1 MNRVMT
7 VDQAAARWAKDLTDV
22 SGRNR
27 LLFYR
32 DLKVGT
38 LNLTDAEPGELA
50 RLLSSVP
57 GKQIRLRRLFSG
69 PGSTHQDLTDDAV
82 KRARAIS
89 RKALENFEERGI
101 STLFIVRGMAT
112 WTTEASSAKPC
123 APVLMCPLG
132 LHRRG
137 ASEADFDLSLDGEWT
152 VNGALLQSVA
162 REFGVQVS
170 SEKLLGSYLS
180 DARLD
185 DDEVEAI
192 FDDLSNRAS
201 RIPNFAI
208 QRQRMLIG
216 NFMYKKMPMVND
228 LRNNLEVLAQNDL
241 VAAIAGD
248 EDAGARLRRDHT
260 HGIDPSRP
268 DSIPPA
274 DEFLVLDADSSQ
286 NAAINA
292 ALAGESFV
300 LQGPPGTGKSQTI
313 ANLIATMM
321 ARGRSV
327 LFVAEKRAAIDAVA
341 KRLTKVGL
349 DDFVMDLHG
358 GTISRRELARQLDH
372 TLTAIGQTPPTD
384 NQDLH
389 DELEASRAELS
400 GYAKALHQ
408 PRDPWRWSLF
418 DVQTRLLEMASSPLR
433 SPAAET
439 VQFSAATTG
448 LLDEETSREVQRD
461 LGDWSDLSEPL
472 ISRRSPWTGAR
483 ISTGDDVKQVME
495 LLLQADSAIRAEQAN
510 MEDVL
515 AELGFADLGSLEA
528 WAELLELLRR
538 LDDICSRL
546 SADVF
551 EKDLD
556 GLASN
561 LAPMGR
567 GRTSRA
573 LAQLF
578 SGRYRASKRDV
589 ASLNQLQEKLRA
601 PAAFQL
607 VKSAHEA
614 ARQWRELG
622 RDKPPPVPSGLA
634 QAIDSHDEMTR
645 RLDELAPFL
654 PDIRFGEHAHG
665 ELIVLI
671 SELTA
676 DQRTLNRMPRLAEIE
691 DRVAAAGIAVLLD
704 LARSGELEPGE
715 LVATFER
722 TWLRSIRREILSAD
736 RRLGTFDGQR
746 HDRYLKHFR
755 TADNTHLRQSPARIR
770 RQVAEHAIGA
780 CNSHA
785 DQNSLI
791 RREANKKTR
800 HVPLRTLFERAPDV
814 LTSVRPCWAM
824 SPLDVAQTLPPR
836 PLFDLVI
843 FDEASQVLPCDAISA
858 LMRAERAMVAGDSR
872 QLPPTTFFDGSGDD
886 DEDDDDEGSLAV
898 FESILDVMDSLLAR
912 RPITWHYRSQDE
924 RLIAFSNHNIYHGA
938 LTTFPG
944 ANSTTCVNFELVQ
957 HRPGEHADTRSN
969 ADEVRR
975 VVELM
980 IDHALKRPSETLG
993 VIAMGLYHASRIEE
1007 MLRRRLDQE
1016 SSPALEAFFDETA
1029 EERAF
1034 IKNLERVQGDERDA
1048 IILSVGYGKNS
1059 DSRLM
1064 YRFGPLNAEGGE
1076 RRLNV
1081 AVTRARRRMTVVS
1094 SFSHTEM
1101 DPNRSSALGVQ
1112 HLQSF
1117 LRYAES
1123 GGTDL
1128 SGTDGTTPL
1137 NPFELDVLDKLTA
1150 AGLDVLPQYGC
1161 SGYRIDFAVRHPLEP
1176 RRFAL
1181 AVEADGAS
1189 YHSSPTARDRDRLRQ
1204 DHLERLGWRFCR
1216 IWSTDWF
1223 SDHKREVDRVTQ
1235 AYRRSLAE
1243 IDSAD
1248 GAAAATARDEDERK
1262 RVINRVPSSGRI
1274 RLPRI
1279 PQNLPVHEHDPA
1291 ALVLLAQWVMSD
1303 GYLRTDEQVF
1313 EEMFAQM
1320 GYRRRGNRIQ
1330 EALYQAIKRA
1340 KSIQERNNSSRRI

>member
-1 MNRVMT
+1 MKRVLT
-7 VDQAAARWAKDLTDV
+7 VSQAAERWAKDLTDV

-38 LNLTDAEPGELA
+38 LNLTDAHPGELA

-69 PGSTHQDLTDDAV
+69 PGTNDQDLADDAV
-82 KRARAIS
+82 RRARAIS

-101 STLFIVRGMAT
+101 STLFIVQGMAT
-112 WTTEASSAKPC
+112 WTTETSSATPA

-152 VNGALLQSVA
+152 VNGALLQSLA
-162 REFGVQVS
+162 REFGVEVS
-170 SEKLLGSYLS
+170 SEELLGSYLS

-185 DDEVEAI
+185 EREVAAI
-192 FDDLSNRAS
+192 FDDLNNRAS
-201 RIPNFAI
+201 RIPGFAI
-208 QRQRMLIG
+208 QRQRMLVG

-228 LRNNLEVLAQNDL
+228 LLSNLKVLAENDL
-241 VAAIAGD
+241 VSAIAGD
-248 EDAGARLRRDHT
+248 EDAGTSLRRHHT
-260 HGIDPSRP
+260 HDVDPSHP

-292 ALAGESFV
+292 ALVGESFV

-327 LFVAEKRAAIDAVA
+327 LFVAEKRAAIDAVV

-349 DDFVMDLHG
+349 DGFVMDLHG

-372 TLTAIGQTPPTD
+372 TLTAIGHTPPTD

-389 DELEASRAELS
+389 DRLEVSRAELS
-400 GYAKALHQ
+400 GYAKALHER
-408 PRDPWRWSLF
+408 RDPWGLSLF
-418 DVQTRLLEMASSPLR
+418 DVQNRLLEEDDSPLQG
-433 SPAAET
+433 SASESLQFPAAIIE
-439 VQFSAATTG
+439 Q
-448 LLDEETSREVQRD
+448 LDEESAREARRD
-461 LGDWSDLSEPL
+461 LSDWSYLSEPL

-483 ISTGDDVKQVME
+483 ISTRDDVTRVTE
-495 LLLQADSAIRAEQAN
+495 LLLQVDSAIRAEQTG
-510 MEDVL
+510 MEDLL
-515 AELGFADLGSLEA
+515 AELGFTDPGSLDA
-528 WAELLELLRR
+528 WAELLELLSE
-538 LDDICSRL
+538 LDDICSQL
-546 SADVF
+546 STDVF
-551 EKDLD
+551 ERDLD

-561 LAPMGR
+561 LAPMAG

-573 LAQLF
+573 MAQLF
-578 SGRYRASKRDV
+578 NGRYRASKREV
-589 ASLNQLQEKLRA
+589 ASLNRHQAKLRA
-601 PAAFQL
+601 PAALEL
-607 VKSAHEA
+607 VSSAHA
-614 ARQWRELG
+614 AANQWRELG

-634 QAIDSHDEMTR
+634 KAIDSRDVVTR
-645 RLDELAPFL
+645 HVDELAPFL
-654 PDIRFGEHAHG
+654 PDIRFGELAHDG
-665 ELIVLI
+665 LILLI
-671 SELTA
+671 RRLMA
-676 DQRTLNRMPRLAEIE
+676 DQQTLNRMPRLTEIE

-704 LARSGELEPGE
+704 LALSGELEPGE
-715 LVATFER
+715 LAATFER
-722 TWLRSIRREILSAD
+722 AWLRSIRREMLSTD
-736 RRLGTFDGQR
+736 QRLGTFDGQR
-746 HDRYLKHFR
+746 HDRHLKHFR
-755 TADNTHLRQSPARIR
+755 SADNTHLRQSAARIR

-780 CNSHA
+780 CNRY
-785 DQNSLI
+785 DEQNKLI
-791 RREANKKTR
+791 RRESNKKTR
-800 HVPLRTLFERAPDV
+800 HVPLRTLFERAPNV
-814 LTSVRPCWAM
+814 LTAIRPCWAM
-824 SPLDVAQTLPPR
+824 SPLDVAQTLPPH

-858 LMRAERAMVAGDSR
+858 LMRAERTMVAGDSR

-886 DEDDDDEGSLAV
+886 DEDDDDEGSLGV
-898 FESILDVMDSLLAR
+898 FESILDVMDSLLSR

-944 ANSTTCVNFELVQ
+944 AASTTCVNFELVQ
-957 HRPGEHADTRSN
+957 HRPGEPADTRSN
-969 ADEVRR
+969 PDEVRR

-980 IDHALKRPSETLG
+980 IDHALNRSDETLG
-993 VIAMGLYHASRIEE
+993 VIAMGLYHANRIEE
-1007 MLRRRLDQE
+1007 MLRRRLDEE
-1016 SSPALEAFFDETA
+1016 SSSALEAFFDETA

-1034 IKNLERVQGDERDA
+1034 VKNLERVQGDERDA

-1059 DSRLM
+1059 DGRLM

-1081 AVTRARRRMTVVS
+1081 AATRARRRMTVVS

-1112 HLQSF
+1112 HLRSF

-1123 GGTDL
+1123 GGGDL
-1128 SGTDGTTPL
+1128 SDTDGATPL

-1161 SGYRIDFAVRHPLEP
+1161 SGYRIDFAVRHPDRP
-1176 RRFAL
+1176 GRFAL

-1223 SDHKREVDRVTQ
+1223 SDHTREVDRVMQ
-1235 AYRRSLAE
+1235 AYGLALTE
-1243 IDSAD
+1243 IDSEKTTTTSA
-1248 GAAAATARDEDERK
+1248 ARDKPDRVVK
-1262 RVINRVPSSGRI
+1262 RAPSRNRTP
-1274 RLPRI
+1274 LPLI
-1279 PQNLPVHEHDPA
+1279 PQGLPIHQHDPWT
-1291 ALVLLAQWVMSD
+1291 LVLLAQWVMSD
-1303 GYLRTDEQVF
+1303 SLLRTDEQIF

-1320 GYRRRGNRIQ
+1320 GYKNRGKRIK
-1330 EALYQAIKRA
+1330 EALYRAIRQA
-1340 KSIQERNNSSRRI
+1340 KSIQGDLTQRSDD

>member
-1 MNRVMT
+1 M
-7 VDQAAARWAKDLTDV
+7 
-22 SGRNR
+22 
-27 LLFYR
+27 
-32 DLKVGT
+32 
-38 LNLTDAEPGELA
+38 NLTDADPGELA

-57 GKQIRLRRLFSG
+57 GKQIRLHRLFSG
-69 PGSTHQDLTDDAV
+69 PGAAHQDLIDDAV

-112 WTTEASSAKPC
+112 WTTETSSSRPA

-152 VNGALLQSVA
+152 VNGALLQSLA
-162 REFGVQVS
+162 REFGVEAS
-170 SEKLLGSYLS
+170 SEDLLGSYLA

-201 RIPNFAI
+201 RIPDFVI

-228 LRNNLEVLAQNDL
+228 LLNHLEVLAQNDL
-241 VAAIAGD
+241 VSAIAGD
-248 EDAGARLRRDHT
+248 EDARARLRRHHT
-260 HGIDPSRP
+260 HGVDPSLP
-268 DSIPPA
+268 DSIPPT

-292 ALAGESFV
+292 AQAGESFV

-327 LFVAEKRAAIDAVA
+327 LFVAEKRAAIDAVV
-341 KRLTKVGL
+341 KRLTKVDL

-358 GTISRRELARQLDH
+358 GTISRRALARQLDH

-384 NQDLH
+384 HRDLH
-389 DELEASRAELS
+389 DRLEASRAELS
-400 GYAKALHQ
+400 GYAQALHER
-408 PRDPWRWSLF
+408 RDPWGWSLF
-418 DVQTRLLEMASSPLR
+418 DVQTRLLEIESSPLR

-439 VQFSAATTG
+439 QQFSAATTR
-448 LLDEETSREVQRD
+448 LLDEESFQEMQRD

-472 ISRRSPWTGAR
+472 RSRRSPWTGAQ
-483 ISTGDDVKQVME
+483 IHTGDHVKQVME
-495 LLLQADSAIRAEQAN
+495 LLLKLDVVILTEQAT
-510 MEDVL
+510 MENVL
-515 AELGFADLGSLEA
+515 TELELSDPGPLDA
-528 WAELLELLRR
+528 WAELLELLSK
-538 LDDICSRL
+538 LDDICSHL
-546 SADVF
+546 NADVF
-551 EKDLD
+551 ERDLD
-556 GLASN
+556 ALASN

-567 GRTSRA
+567 GRTSRV

-578 SGRYRASKRDV
+578 NGRYRTSKRDV
-589 ASLNQLQEKLRA
+589 GSLNRQQARLRA
-601 PAAFQL
+601 PVALEL
-607 VKSAHEA
+607 VSSAREA
-614 ARQWRELG
+614 ANQWRELG

-634 QAIDSHDEMTR
+634 KATDSRDEVAR
-645 RLDELAPFL
+645 HLDELASFL
-654 PDIRFGEHAHG
+654 PDIRFGEQAHG
-665 ELIVLI
+665 ELIVLVR
-671 SELTA
+671 ELMA

-704 LARSGELEPGE
+704 LALSGEIEPDE
-715 LVATFER
+715 LVATFELA
-722 TWLRSIRREILSAD
+722 WLRSIRREILSTD
-736 RRLGTFDGQR
+736 QRLGTFDGQR
-746 HDRYLKHFR
+746 HDRHLEHFR
-755 TADNTHLRQSPARIR
+755 SADDTHLRQSPARIR

-800 HVPLRTLFERAPDV
+800 HLPLRTLFERAPDV
-814 LTSVRPCWAM
+814 LTAIRPCWAM

-858 LMRAERAMVAGDSR
+858 LVRAERAMVVGDSR
-872 QLPPTTFFDGSGDD
+872 QLPPTTFFDGSGNDY
-886 DEDDDDEGSLAV
+886 EDDDEGSLTV
-898 FESILDVMDSLLAR
+898 FESILDVMDSLLSR
-912 RPITWHYRSQDE
+912 RPLTWHYRSQDE
-924 RLIAFSNHNIYHGA
+924 RLIAFSNHSIYHGT

-957 HRPGEHADTRSN
+957 HRQGEPADTRSN
-969 ADEVRR
+969 PDEVHR

-980 IDHALKRPSETLG
+980 IDHALKRPNETLG
-993 VIAMGLYHASRIEE
+993 VIAMGLYHANRIEE

-1016 SSPALEAFFDETA
+1016 SSPGLEAFFDETA

-1034 IKNLERVQGDERDA
+1034 VKNLERVQGDERDA

-1059 DSRLM
+1059 DGRLM

-1101 DPNRSSALGVQ
+1101 DPKRSSAQGVQ
-1112 HLQSF
+1112 HLRSF

-1123 GGTDL
+1123 GGADL

-1150 AGLDVLPQYGC
+1150 AGLDVLPQYGY
-1161 SGYRIDFAVRHPLEP
+1161 SGYRIDFAVRHPMRP
-1176 RRFAL
+1176 GQFAL
-1181 AVEADGAS
+1181 AVEADGAG
-1189 YHSSPTARDRDRLRQ
+1189 YHSSATARDRDRLRQ

-1223 SDHKREVDRVTQ
+1223 SDHKREVDRVMQ
-1235 AYRRSLAE
+1235 AYRRALTE
-1243 IDSAD
+1243 NDSKNV
-1248 GAAAATARDEDERK
+1248 ATAPAARNRDKPERVAD
-1262 RVINRVPSSGRI
+1262 RAPSSGRTPPF
-1274 RLPRI
+1274 LI
-1279 PQNLPVHEHDPA
+1279 PQGLPIDKHNSA
-1291 ALVLLAQWVMSD
+1291 MLVQLAKWVISD
-1303 GYLRTDEQVF
+1303 GLLRTDEQIF
-1313 EEMFAQM
+1313 EEMFARM
-1320 GYRRRGNRIQ
+1320 GYRNRGKRIQ
-1330 EALYQAIKRA
+1330 EALYRAIRRA
-1340 KSIQERNNSSRRI
+1340 KSTHGTH

>member
-1 MNRVMT
+1 MPSRP
-7 VDQAAARWAKDLTDV
+7 ASARRIG
-22 SGRNR
+22 GR
-27 LLFYR
+27 L
-32 DLKVGT
+32 
-38 LNLTDAEPGELA
+38 
-50 RLLSSVP
+50 
-57 GKQIRLRRLFSG
+57 
-69 PGSTHQDLTDDAV
+69 
-82 KRARAIS
+82 
-89 RKALENFEERGI
+89 
-101 STLFIVRGMAT
+101 
-112 WTTEASSAKPC
+112 
-123 APVLMCPLG
+123 
-132 LHRRG
+132 
-137 ASEADFDLSLDGEWT
+137 DLSLDGEWT
-152 VNGALLQSVA
+152 VNGALLQSLA
-162 REFGVQVS
+162 REFGLEAS
-170 SEKLLGSYLS
+170 SEDLLGSYLS

-185 DDEVEAI
+185 DDEVAAI
-192 FDDLSNRAS
+192 FDDLSSRAS
-201 RIPNFAI
+201 RIPDFAI
-208 QRQRMLIG
+208 QRQRMLVG

-228 LRNNLEVLAQNDL
+228 LRNNPEVLAQNDL

-248 EDAGARLRRDHT
+248 EDAGTRLRSNHT
-260 HGIDPSRP
+260 RSIEPSRP

-358 GTISRRELARQLDH
+358 GTISRRALARQLDH
-372 TLTAIGQTPPTD
+372 TLTAIGQTPPTS

-389 DELEASRAELS
+389 DRLEASRAELS

-408 PRDPWRWSLF
+408 RRGPWGWSLF
-418 DVQTRLLEMASSPLR
+418 DVQTRLLEIESSPRR
-433 SPAAET
+433 SPAAEAL
-439 VQFSAATTG
+439 QFSAATTG
-448 LLDEETSREVQRD
+448 LLDEESSRELRRD
-461 LGDWSDLSEPL
+461 LSDWSDLSEPL
-472 ISRRSPWTGAR
+472 ISRRSRWTGAR
-483 ISTGDDVKQVME
+483 ITTGDGVKQVLD
-495 LLLQADSAIRAEQAN
+495 LLLKLDAAILAARAT

-515 AELGFADLGSLEA
+515 AELEFPDPGSLDA
-528 WAELLELLRR
+528 WAELLEMLSK
-538 LDDICSRL
+538 LDDICSQL
-546 SADVF
+546 TAHVF

-561 LAPMGR
+561 LAPMAR

-578 SGRYRASKRDV
+578 NGRYRASKREV
-589 ASLNQLQEKLRA
+589 ASLQQQQARLQA
-601 PAAFQL
+601 PAALEL

-614 ARQWRELG
+614 ARQWREMG
-622 RDKPPPVPSGLA
+622 REKPPPVPSGLA
-634 QAIDSHDEMTR
+634 QAIDGHDKMR
-645 RLDELAPFL
+645 QHLDELAHFL
-654 PDIRFGEHAHG
+654 PDARFCEQAHK
-665 ELIVLI
+665 ELIALVR
-671 SELTA
+671 ELVA
-676 DQRTLNRMPRLAEIE
+676 DQRTLNGMPRLAEIE
-691 DRVAAAGIAVLLD
+691 HRVAAAGIDMLLD
-704 LARSGELEPGE
+704 LARSGELAADD

-722 TWLRSIRREILSAD
+722 AWLRSVRREILSTD
-736 RRLGTFDGQR
+736 RRLGTFDGHRQNR
-746 HDRYLKHFR
+746 HLANFR
-755 TADNTHLRQSPARIR
+755 SADNTHLRHSPARIR
-770 RQVAEHAIGA
+770 RRVAEHAIGV

-800 HVPLRTLFERAPDV
+800 HIPLRTLFEKAPDV
-814 LTSVRPCWAM
+814 LTAVRSCWAM

-858 LMRAERAMVAGDSR
+858 LMRAQRAMVAGDSR
-872 QLPPTTFFDGSGDD
+872 QLPPTTFFDGSGND
-886 DEDDDDEGSLAV
+886 DENDDDEGSLTV
-898 FESILDVMDSLLAR
+898 FESILDVMDSLLSR

-938 LTTFPG
+938 MTTFPG
-944 ANSTTCVNFELVQ
+944 ANAATCVNFELIQ
-957 HRPGEHADTRSN
+957 HRVGEPADTRSN
-969 ADEVRR
+969 PDEVRR

-980 IDHALKRPSETLG
+980 IDHALERPDETLG

-1007 MLRRRLDQE
+1007 MLRRRLAQE
-1016 SSPALEAFFDETA
+1016 SSPALEAFFDDLA

-1059 DSRLM
+1059 DGRLM

-1081 AVTRARRRMTVVS
+1081 AVTRARRRMTVAS

-1112 HLQSF
+1112 HLRSF

-1128 SGTDGTTPL
+1128 SGADETTPL
-1137 NPFELDVLDKLTA
+1137 NPFELDVLNKLTA

-1161 SGYRIDFAVRHPLEP
+1161 SGYRIDFAVRHPTRP
-1176 RRFAL
+1176 GQFVL

-1189 YHSSPTARDRDRLRQ
+1189 YHSSPTVRDRDRLRQ

-1223 SDHKREVDRVTQ
+1223 SDHTREVDRVMQ
-1235 AYRRSLAE
+1235 VYMRSLAE
-1243 IDSAD
+1243 IDSAEAD
-1248 GAAAATARDEDERK
+1248 TAPAARDEGELEEVVNK
-1262 RVINRVPSSGRI
+1262 VPSSVRT

-1279 PQNLPVHEHDPA
+1279 PQNLPIYEHDPA
-1291 ALVLLAQWVMSD
+1291 VLVRLAQWVMSD

-1313 EEMFAQM
+1313 EEMLLSWATVAAAAASRKRCTKPSNKPSTSKRGDSPRASRPGTSPATGLETGRRLDPCTSLFRPHLRA
-1320 GYRRRGNRIQ
+1320 RRRWTMT
-1330 EALYQAIKRA
+1330 
-1340 KSIQERNNSSRRI
+1340 

>member
-1 MNRVMT
+1 MNRIAT
-7 VDQAAARWAKDLTDV
+7 VSQAAERWAKDLTDV
-22 SGRNR
+22 TGRNR

-38 LNLTDAEPGELA
+38 LNLTNAEPGELA

-57 GKQIRLRRLFSG
+57 GKQIRLGRLFSG
-69 PGSTHQDLTDDAV
+69 PGFTHQDLTDDAV

-89 RKALENFEERGI
+89 RKGLENFEERGI
-101 STLFIVRGMAT
+101 STLFIVRGMAS
-112 WTTEASSAKPC
+112 WTTEASSAKPA

-152 VNGALLQSVA
+152 VNGALLQSLA
-162 REFGVQVS
+162 REFGIEAS
-170 SEKLLGSYLS
+170 SEDLLGSYLA

-201 RIPNFAI
+201 RIPDFAI

-228 LRNNLEVLAQNDL
+228 LRNNLEVLAQNDI
-241 VAAIAGD
+241 VSAIAGD
-248 EDAGARLRRDHT
+248 EDARTRLRRHHT
-260 HGIDPSRP
+260 HSVDPSRP

-286 NAAINA
+286 NKAINA

-313 ANLIATMM
+313 ANLVATMM

-327 LFVAEKRAAIDAVA
+327 LFVAEKRAAIDAVV
-341 KRLTKVGL
+341 KRLTKVDL

-372 TLTAIGQTPPTD
+372 TLTKIGQIPRTHD
-384 NQDLH
+384 QDLH
-389 DELEASRAELS
+389 DRLEDSRAELS
-400 GYAKALHQ
+400 GYAKALHEQ
-408 PRDPWRWSLF
+408 RDPWGRSLF
-418 DVQTRLLEMASSPLR
+418 DVQNRLLELESNPPR

-439 VQFSAATTG
+439 LQFSSATIG

-461 LGDWSDLSEPL
+461 LSDWSDLGEPL
-472 ISRRSPWTGAR
+472 ISRRSPWTGAQV
-483 ISTGDDVKQVME
+483 STEDDVTQVME
-495 LLLQADSAIRAEQAN
+495 LLLQLDSAARAEQAA
-510 MEDVL
+510 MEELL
-515 AELGFADLGSLEA
+515 AELKFTDPGSLDA
-528 WAELLELLRR
+528 WAELLGLLSE
-538 LDDICSRL
+538 LDDICSHL
-546 SADVF
+546 SVDVF
-551 EKDLD
+551 EEDLD
-556 GLASN
+556 GLVSN

-578 SGRYRASKRDV
+578 NGRYRASKREV
-589 ASLNQLQEKLRA
+589 ASLNRKQAKLRA
-601 PAAFQL
+601 SVALEL
-607 VKSAHEA
+607 VSSAREA
-614 ARQWRELG
+614 SHQWRELG
-622 RDKPPPVPSGLA
+622 RDRPPPVPSGLEK
-634 QAIDSHDEMTR
+634 AIESCDETTQH
-645 RLDELAPFL
+645 LDELASFL
-654 PDIRFGEHAHG
+654 PDIRFGEQTHG

-671 SELTA
+671 RELMA

-691 DRVAAAGIAVLLD
+691 DRVADAGLAVLLD
-704 LARSGELEPGE
+704 LALSGELEPGE
-715 LVATFER
+715 LVATFELA
-722 TWLRSIRREILSAD
+722 WLRSIRRAMLITD

-746 HDRYLKHFR
+746 HDRHLERFR
-755 TADNTHLRQSPARIR
+755 SADNTHLHQSPARIR
-770 RQVAEHAIGA
+770 RQVAEHAIDA

-785 DQNSLI
+785 NQNSLI

-814 LTSVRPCWAM
+814 LTAVRPCWAM

-872 QLPPTTFFDGSGDD
+872 QLPPTTFFDGSGKD
-886 DEDDDDEGSLAV
+886 DEDEEDEGSLTV
-898 FESILDVMDSLLAR
+898 FESILDVMDSLLSR
-912 RPITWHYRSQDE
+912 RTITWHYRSQDE
-924 RLIAFSNHNIYHGA
+924 RLIAFSNHQIYHGG

-944 ANSTTCVNFELVQ
+944 ASSATCVNFELVQ
-957 HRPGEHADTRSN
+957 PGQGEHADTRSHP
-969 ADEVRR
+969 AEVRR

-980 IDHALKRPSETLG
+980 IDHALERPDETLG
-993 VIAMGLYHASRIEE
+993 VIAMGQYHANRIEE
-1007 MLRRRLDQE
+1007 ALRRRVGQE
-1016 SSPALEAFFDETA
+1016 TSPELEAFFDEMA

-1034 IKNLERVQGDERDA
+1034 VKNLERVQGDERDA

-1059 DSRLM
+1059 DGRLM

-1094 SFSHTEM
+1094 SFPHTEV
-1101 DPNRSSALGVQ
+1101 DPNRSSAQGVQ
-1112 HLQSF
+1112 HLRSF

-1123 GGTDL
+1123 GGVDL
-1128 SGTDGTTPL
+1128 PGADGTTPL
-1137 NPFELDVLDKLTA
+1137 NPFEADVLDKLTA

-1161 SGYRIDFAVRHPLEP
+1161 SGYRIDFAVRHPTQP
-1176 RRFAL
+1176 GRFAL

-1223 SDHKREVDRVTQ
+1223 SDHAREVDRVMQ
-1235 AYRRSLAE
+1235 AYRRALAE
-1243 IDSAD
+1243 IDSEKTAM
-1248 GAAAATARDEDERK
+1248 APTARDNDKPEK
-1262 RVINRVPSSGRI
+1262 AVNRVPSQGRGP
-1274 RLPRI
+1274 LPLI
-1279 PQNLPVHEHDPA
+1279 PQGLPIHQHNPA
-1291 ALVLLAQWVMSD
+1291 VLVLLAQWVMSD
-1303 GYLRTDEQVF
+1303 GLLRTDEQVF
-1313 EEMFAQM
+1313 EEMFARM
-1320 GYRRRGNRIQ
+1320 GYRNRGKRIR
-1330 EALYQAIKRA
+1330 EALYRAIKQA
-1340 KSIQERNNSSRRI
+1340 KSTQRTH